1 MATMVSPAN
10 GSMARSAIER
20 PPRQT
25 RAIAHDVAPGQDVTA
40 FELNRVGHPLRVRLT
55 ADQHEERG
63 RRDLLSPTAQPVV
76 QREGVEVI
84 RSVAVG
90 DLGVQANRD
99 VGPVLRLTLVA
110 N

>member
-1 MATMVSPAN
+1 M
-10 GSMARSAIER
+10 
-20 PPRQT
+20 
-25 RAIAHDVAPGQDVTA
+25 
-40 FELNRVGHPLRVRLT
+40 RVT

-63 RRDLLSPTAQPVV
+63 RRDLLCPIVQPVV
-76 QREGVEVI
+76 QRKAVEVI